1 VAVEKIQVVG
11 AGQMG
16 SGIAQVA
23 AQAGLAV
30 HLADVDE
37 AALRKGLDT
46 IEKNLSRS
54 VEKER
59 ISQEEMD
66 EAVGRIESGTDYAAD
81 ADLAIEAVAET
92 AQVKA
97 EVFRAPDEQLGE
109 EAILA
114 SNTSSISI
122 TELAATTGRPERFIG
137 MHFFNPVPL
146 MQLVEI
152 VRGLETSD
160 ETYSAVHELSVRL
173 GKEPVEVNDFPGFVS
188 NRVLMPMINE
198 AVYCVMEGGRRA
210 GGGRRSYEAR
220 DEPPDGP
227 LGACRPHR
235 PGYVPAYHGGPARG
249 LRGHQVPALPAPEA
263 LRCRR
268 TPRSQERDRILRV
281 RLAPMV
287 SSGEGVRP
295 PGLYVKTAR
304 PRSAC
309 AQRESRDSVVHNGR
323 ASAARGRRGKA

>member
-1 VAVEKIQVVG
+1 MSAFWEPTSSGEERNLAVEKIQVIG

-37 AALRKGLDT
+37 ATLGKGLET

-59 ISQEEMD
+59 ISREEMD
-66 EAVGRIESGTDYAAD
+66 EALARIESGTEYAAD
-81 ADLAIEAVAET
+81 VDLAVEAVVEVAE
-92 AQVKA
+92 VKA
-97 EVFRAPDEQLGE
+97 EVFRALDQRLGE

-152 VRGLETSD
+152 VRGLQTAD
-160 ETYSAVHELSVRL
+160 ETFGAAHELAERL

-188 NRVLMPMINE
+188 NRVLLPMINE
-198 AVYCVMEGGRRA
+198 AIYCVMEGVA
-210 GGGRRSYEAR
+210 GPEEVDTVMKLGMNH
-220 DEPPDGP
+220 PMGP
-227 LGACRPHR
+227 LALADLIGLDTCLHIMEVLHEGFGDTKYRPCPLLKR
-235 PGYVPAYHGGPARG
+235 YVAAG
-249 LRGHQVPALPAPEA
+249 
-263 LRCRR
+263 
-268 TPRSQERDRILRV
+268 
-281 RLAPMV
+281 RLGRK
-287 SSGEGVRP
+287 SGKGFYEYG
-295 PGLYVKTAR
+295 
-304 PRSAC
+304 
-309 AQRESRDSVVHNGR
+309 
-323 ASAARGRRGKA
+323 